1 MTPLSDDLP
10 NGSAAIS
17 DVPSEREV
25 TAWLERWGYGDSGAL
40 NAILPEIYHDLR
52 QVGRRVLARERA
64 DHTLST
70 TALVHEA
77 YLRLLGQRRL
87 DARNR
92 QEFFAIAGLTMRRVL
107 VDHARRHRR
116 RKRGGELQRI
126 PLENAETWLDS
137 GQLEEVEALNDAL
150 DRLAEVD
157 PRSALI
163 VQHRFFVGLT
173 VEQIAE
179 LLEVSDRTVKRDWA
193 MAKAWLRRE
202 VRTVAGGGP

>member
-1 MTPLSDDLP
+1 MPPLSDDLP
-10 NGSAAIS
+10 HGSAAA
-17 DVPSEREV
+17 DLPSEREV
-25 TAWLERWGYGDSGAL
+25 TAWLQRWGYGDGDAL

-137 GQLEEVEALNDAL
+137 GQLEEAEALNDAL

-173 VEQIAE
+173 VEQVAE

-202 VRTVAGGGP
+202 VRTTAGGGP